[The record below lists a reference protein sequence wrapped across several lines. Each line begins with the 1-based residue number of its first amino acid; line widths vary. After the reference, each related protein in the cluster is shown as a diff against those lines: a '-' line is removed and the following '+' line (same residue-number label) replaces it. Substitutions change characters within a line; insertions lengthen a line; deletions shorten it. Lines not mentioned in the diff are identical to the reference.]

1 VSDMESKIWVNTLF
15 RGSQLAEFLAVKKH
29 LGIQSN
35 TDVVRHLI
43 HKQARALR
51 RRTRSRP
58 PPPAP
63 VLEPL
68 VSAPPDLKGQEPAGQ
83 PAGRSPD
90 PADVPSLCLSCSLP
104 DCDEADP
111 RCRYQQA
118 SGQRARKRAHMRAYS
133 RRRRAASHSP
143 AAPDDND

>member
-1 VSDMESKIWVNTLF
+1 VSDRESQIWVNTLF

-51 RRTRSRP
+51 RRARPYP
-58 PPPAP
+58 PPHVQAS
-63 VLEPL
+63 EPSL
-68 VSAPPDLKGQEPAGQ
+68 SAPPDLKGPG
-83 PAGRSPD
+83 PITRPPD
-90 PADVPSLCLSCSLP
+90 PPDVESLCLSCSLP

-111 RCRYQQA
+111 RCRYQEA
-118 SGQRARKRAHMRAYS
+118 TGQRARKRAHMRAYS
-133 RRRRAASHSP
+133 RRRRAAARGP
-143 AAPDDND
+143 AAPDEKD